1 MIRVKEIS
9 EYIKLCK
16 TAPIS
21 NEIRLLIDNIVKPL
35 LASNVFFDRETYRE
49 CIEYCETWYYPLYP
63 YQKFIYALFFFY
75 DDNSKNRTSFDEFFL
90 MMGRGNG
97 KDGMIAPLSDFLT
110 TPMHGIENYNIEI
123 IANSEKQS
131 YGTYEIIY
139 KRMTKDLNL
148 TKESFKVS
156 VEETMNLDTQSIV
169 GFNSGN
175 PRTGDGRRPGMV
187 VVNEVHEME
196 NYKLI
201 SVYQSARGKVPNPRT
216 VYITTDGG
224 IRGAVLDDYKEFSKK
239 VLRGDIPKSRF
250 CPIIYKLDSEEEVH
264 NPKMWVKANPSMPY
278 RQVLKDEIEESYL
291 KMKHQPHLEFD
302 FYVKRMNLPRE
313 NEEKLFTAWENVLAT
328 NRPIPINDGLP
339 AIFAIDYAEIKDFA
353 SCGFLTK
360 PDDFVWEQHSWANKK
375 SPHFKYIKPPLE
387 EWSKKGILDIID
399 APIIEPDLIWDYFFE
414 NCQKYNV
421 RIIVMDTFRYW
432 VMKETAEKRGLTLYD
447 PKKNPYGEIFLVRIG
462 EFNSSMIAPVLD
474 EIFSNQR
481 MIYGDDPLMR
491 WYTNNTGVEQTKKGN
506 KNFIKIEPKLRK
518 NDGFQALTH
527 AFSKVELLEVDEWN
541 PLI

>member
-1 MIRVKEIS
+1 MIKVKEIS

-16 TAPIS
+16 TVPIS
-21 NEIRLLIDNIVKPL
+21 NEINLLIKNIVKPL
-35 LASNVFFDRETYRE
+35 LASNIFFDRKTFNE

-75 DDNSKNRTSFDEFFL
+75 DDKSKNRTCFDEFFL

-97 KDGMIAPLSDFLT
+97 KDGMMAPLSDFLT
-110 TPMHGIENYNIEI
+110 TPMHGIKNYNVEI

-139 KRMTKDLNL
+139 KRMTENLIL
-148 TKESFKVS
+148 TKKSFKIS

-169 GFNSGN
+169 AFNSGN
-175 PRTGDGRRPGMV
+175 PRTGDGRRPGMI

-201 SVYQSARGKVPNPRT
+201 SVYQSARGKVLNPRT

-250 CPIIYKLDSEEEVH
+250 CPIIYKLDSEKEID
-264 NPKMWVKANPSMPY
+264 NPKMWVKANPSMNY
-278 RQVLKDEIEESYL
+278 RQVLKDEIEESYI

-313 NEEKLFTAWENVLAT
+313 NEEKLFTTWENVLAT
-328 NRPIPINDGLP
+328 NRTIPNNEGCP

-360 PDDFVWEQHSWANKK
+360 PNDYVFEQFSWANKK
-375 SPHFKYIKPPLE
+375 SPYFKFIKPPLD
-387 EWSKKGILDIID
+387 EWEKKGLLKIVDT
-399 APIIEPDLIWDYFFE
+399 PIIEPDLIWDYFFE

-421 RIIVMDTFRYW
+421 RIIVMDTFRFW
-432 VMKETAEKRGLTLYD
+432 IMKETAEKRGLTIYD
-447 PKKNPYGEIFLVRIG
+447 PKKNPNGEIFLVRSG
-462 EFNSSMIAPVLD
+462 EFNSSMIAPILD
-474 EIFSNQR
+474 EIYSNKK

-527 AFSKVELLEVDEWN
+527 AFSKVELLDVEQWN